1 MPPVFHALP
10 PSAPLRGWVRQH
22 QVIRFCFAPG
32 EAVPVKPYWPR
43 PAAALAFYPRDRERV
58 GTGREAP
65 QHIKP
70 RAALISQPTV
80 VTMRQGGADF
90 WVYQI
95 EFEPGALH
103 RLTGLAINTLSD
115 GCVDAEAVWPAP
127 FRALA
132 DHIENLD
139 DPLAQIAAAESHVLA
154 LVGNCRR
161 AARPGDRIARLLM
174 QGTHHDLDTLARQH
188 GLESRQLRH
197 QFEVRMGVGP
207 KLFGRIARFDRLVRA
222 ANRGGHTHWLGL
234 ALDAGYHDHQHLARD
249 FRQFTLATPSE
260 FLALEWRAP
269 ERQFG
274 FKE

>member
-1 MPPVFHALP
+1 MAPVFHFLA

-22 QVIRFCFAPG
+22 QVIRLRFAPG

-58 GTGREAP
+58 GAGRDGP
-65 QHIKP
+65 GQLKP
-70 RAALISQPTV
+70 RTALIGQPTV
-80 VTMRQGGADF
+80 LTMRQGGADF

-103 RLTGLAINTLSD
+103 RLTGLALDTLSD
-115 GCVDAEAVWPAP
+115 GFVDGEGLWSAD

-132 DHIENLD
+132 DRIEDLE
-139 DPLAQIAAAESHVLA
+139 DPLAQIAAAEGHLLA
-154 LVGNCRR
+154 RVAGCRR
-161 AARPGDRIARLLM
+161 PARPSDRIAQLLLR
-174 QGTHHDLDTLARQH
+174 GTGHDLDTLARQH
-188 GLESRQLRH
+188 GLDTRQLRR
-197 QFEVRMGVGP
+197 QFGARMGVGP

-222 ANRGGHTHWLGL
+222 ANRGGPEHWLGL

-249 FRQFTLATPSE
+249 FRQFTRATPSE

-274 FKE
+274 FRE